1 MQREVVDGIPF
12 WTDKKSL
19 FYYDVDPTGP
29 KTILLGT
36 KSPEGTLK
44 LNDGWEQHLAGALE
58 QFRLN
63 TVPRSR
69 KPATAAK
76 A

>member
-12 WTDKKSL
+12 WTDKKNL
-19 FYYDVDPTGP
+19 YYYDVDPKAP
-29 KTILLGT
+29 KTILLGA
-36 KSPEGTLK
+36 KSDGTLK
-44 LNDGWEQHLAGALE
+44 LNDDWEQQLAAALI
-58 QFRLN
+58 QFRAD

-69 KPATAAK
+69 KPVTTAK